1 MSNIQALL
9 IATVLSFLTPL
20 VGQATVLCAPEGG
33 VENSFLEGGA
43 VVVRS
48 TCQPGETQ
56 VRPFAFLSN
65 GDLLEGVPRGKQ
77 TVVANGYSVTVG
89 QDYHS
94 TAGGAVT
101 IQAGSDFTSTVGGS
115 ASTMVGQDSTENV
128 AGDSTENVAGALNVD
143 VGQNTFF
150 NSSKNFQVRANGD
163 IIIGN
168 RRSRLVLRRNGSV
181 LLTGTRVNVKG
192 GGRTIQLKGGK
203 ISEN

>member
-33 VENSFLEGGA
+33 LENSFLEGGA

-65 GDLLEGVPRGKQ
+65 GDLLEAVPRGKQ
-77 TVVANGYSVTVG
+77 TVVANGYSVVVG

-101 IQAGSDFTSTVGGS
+101 IQAGSDFTATVGGS

-128 AGDSTENVAGALNVD
+128 AGDLNVE

-168 RRSRLVLRRNGSV
+168 RRARLVLRRNGSV